1 MERSIFALTIAGF
14 IFPGWTQVAIAQTHH
29 PLPPVPNQRQTQT
42 ESPNSILKSILV
54 SISATGEVYLEKEQV
69 SSEQLTIALQK
80 RMAENPNT
88 QVILYGASEAMY
100 GQVMEVLE
108 EIQKVAGNR
117 VSLAVL
123 RSKQPP
129 ISITPVPPPSLPS
142 PIFPKLTPPPSTVIP
157 PLPPI
162 PSPQPLPSLMR

>member
-1 MERSIFALTIAGF
+1 MKRAIFALTVVGF
-14 IFPGWTQVAIAQTHH
+14 IFPSLTQVAIAQTHH

-42 ESPNSILKSILV
+42 EPPNSIPERILV

-69 SSEQLTIALQK
+69 SSEQLTITLQK

-88 QVILYGASEAMY
+88 QVVLYGASEAMY
-100 GQVMEVLE
+100 GQVMQVLE
-108 EIQKVAGNR
+108 EIQKVAGNS

-123 RSKQPP
+123 KSKQPP
-129 ISITPVPPPSLPS
+129 ISITPLPLPSLPS

-162 PSPQPLPSLMR
+162 PSPQPLPSLIR